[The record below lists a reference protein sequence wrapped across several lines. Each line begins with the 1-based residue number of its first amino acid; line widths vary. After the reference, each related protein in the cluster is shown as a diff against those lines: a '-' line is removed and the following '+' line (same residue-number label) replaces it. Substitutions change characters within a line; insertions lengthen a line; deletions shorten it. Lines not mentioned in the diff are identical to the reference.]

1 MPKFARN
8 HWCHPAKRKHREPG
22 RRRAL
27 AQGLLRLSRMQLDG
41 AHRNRR
47 GLERRSRDLFFCLF
61 EVNWLIHRHSLDLP
75 TAPSGAVPA
84 RRDGALGRA
93 GARGAAHARARPRGR
108 GPEHLQRSH
117 RHRVPQPGA
126 RGRLLPRSHGPEEI
140 VHPRVADTDASGAIR
155 WRKPLSYVGGEHEKE
170 AKARD
175 LHKLLSL
182 DKYLQT
188 YDSLAGDIKLSSFTD
203 FRDWRAE
210 VPGHGSVLCCP
221 EDHRCRT
228 CPDHAAQGVLC
239 EHCEVPIC
247 RDCQEHLA
255 TQKLP
260 PLSLC
265 NDMWTGFAPERLHR
279 EKVTVMEMICA
290 SPCLTM
296 LLCMSMEAKKAE
308 SCIRISMAARSRK

>member
-1 MPKFARN
+1 MAELEPVAQRMP
-8 HWCHPAKRKHREPG
+8 EPVPEDAVRSIYNEAIAIACRSQAPVAG
-22 RRRAL
+22 C
-27 AQGLLRLSRMQLDG
+27 
-41 AHRNRR
+41 
-47 GLERRSRDLFFCLF
+47 SRDRTALKRLADATAHDRVESLICFCCAC
-61 EVNWLIHRHSLDLP
+61 I
-75 TAPSGAVPA
+75 
-84 RRDGALGRA
+84 
-93 GARGAAHARARPRGR
+93 
-108 GPEHLQRSH
+108 
-117 RHRVPQPGA
+117 
-126 RGRLLPRSHGPEEI
+126 
-140 VHPRVADTDASGAIR
+140 HPRVADTDASGAIR

-260 PLSLC
+260 ALSLC